1 MVKISPELKEL
12 AKIFESNNKK
22 LYIVGGYVRDSYLGI
37 QSVLRDDI
45 DLCSNV
51 KPKELKKM
59 LEGTKFEVKSMNE
72 TVGVM
77 AIFGKRKYEHA
88 TFRKEIYETESHM
101 PDRVEFINSLE
112 EDARRRDFRINAV
125 YYDILANE
133 FVDPLGG
140 IDDLKNRIITTVK
153 VPKLVFNDDPERILR
168 LVRFAC
174 ALGLSIPEE
183 EMYYAK
189 QNAYKLKFI
198 SQFRLRSEF
207 ERILTADQIYPE
219 LLYTRDA
226 HFRAM
231 VLLGELDAWRV
242 ILPAV
247 EEIRKTSVID
257 KKGEKI
263 YDHVLNCLLN
273 SSPKIRLAVLLHDC
287 GKVKTMEERNNF
299 FGAKEFVDVIVD
311 KNLGINGLG
320 YPKQIINRV
329 IRTIAGY
336 DFNAWGFA
344 STKTLKKFVIEN
356 HDIIENIIEIKTVIK
371 NEGRSGIR
379 RIKSAEKLRK
389 VYNDML
395 KNGAPFDL
403 RDLNI
408 KGDDIIKA
416 VPKINLE
423 NLDELLD
430 KILFK
435 TALNPKINN
444 KQDLLLV
451 ANKLI
456 NSKRDYYLEQWLF

>member
-37 QSVLRDDI
+37 QSVLRDDV

-59 LEGTKFEVKSMNE
+59 LEGTRFEVKSMNE

-112 EDARRRDFRINAV
+112 EDARRRDFRINAI
-125 YYDILANE
+125 YYDILENE

-183 EMYYAK
+183 EMFYAK

-320 YPKQIINRV
+320 YPKQTVNRV

-336 DFNAWGFA
+336 DFNAWGLA

-356 HDIIENIIEIKTVIK
+356 HDIIENIIEIKNVVK
-371 NEGRSGIR
+371 NEGGSGIR

-403 RDLNI
+403 RDLQI

-430 KILFK
+430 KLLFK
-435 TALNPKINN
+435 TALNPKMNN
-444 KQDLLLV
+444 KQDLLAM
-451 ANKLI
+451 ANKMI
-456 NSKRDYYLEQWLF
+456 NSKRDYYLEQ

>member
-1 MVKISPELKEL
+1 MVKISPEIKEL

-37 QSVLRDDI
+37 QSVIRDDV

-112 EDARRRDFRINAV
+112 EDARRRDFRINAI
-125 YYDILANE
+125 YYDILENE

-183 EMYYAK
+183 EMFYAK

-320 YPKQIINRV
+320 YPKQTINRV

-336 DFNAWGFA
+336 DFNAWGLA

-356 HDIIENIIEIKTVIK
+356 HDIIENIIEIKTVVK

-403 RDLNI
+403 RDLQI

-430 KILFK
+430 KLLFK
-435 TALNPKINN
+435 TALNPKMNN
-444 KQDLLLV
+444 KQDLLAM
-451 ANKLI
+451 ANKVI